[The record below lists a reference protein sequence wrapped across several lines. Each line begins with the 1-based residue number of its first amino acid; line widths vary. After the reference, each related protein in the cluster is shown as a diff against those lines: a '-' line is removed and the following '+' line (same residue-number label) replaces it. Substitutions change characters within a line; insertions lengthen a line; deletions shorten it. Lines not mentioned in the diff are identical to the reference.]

1 MSERKAGRARN
12 RSAEENEH
20 DQDDATE
27 GTEATSGRVKTT
39 LADQG
44 PRLPIGIL
52 DGTALHKEIVTKRWT
67 TKEERELGELMRPD
81 ANMSEHVSIVVANMC
96 SKLGPHNLDAMKP
109 EQKAVAI
116 STMYMGDVFYAYAWL
131 RKKTM
136 GNKLRLEISCPR
148 ARCGVQF
155 PYTGLL
161 DTIEVIAVEDI
172 DDILWAYKLEEPIK
186 LRKKEVT
193 HFQMA
198 YPKWT
203 VMEQAKGTVN
213 EADVKAMT
221 IQGTIVG
228 LNDDQEPV
236 ALTMSEIDEL
246 SKIDFEQ
253 IQEGINDHFLGP
265 KMGIEGVCE
274 KSVCTT
280 FRTGGFKFVFP
291 INWGYKDFFG
301 ASSR

>member
-1 MSERKAGRARN
+1 MSERKAGGAKK
-12 RSAEENEH
+12 RSAEKEEH
-20 DQDDATE
+20 DQDDATAAP
-27 GTEATSGRVKTT
+27 EAPSGRVKTT
-39 LADQG
+39 MKEQG
-44 PRLPIGIL
+44 PRLPVGIL
-52 DGTALHKEIVTKRWT
+52 DGTALHKDIITKRWT
-67 TKEERELGELMRPD
+67 TKEERELGELIAPD
-81 ANMSEHVSIVVANMC
+81 ASMAEHVSIVVANMC
-96 SKLGPHNLDAMKP
+96 SKLGPHDLDAMKP

-116 STMYMGDVFYAYAWL
+116 STMYMADVFYAYAWL

-148 ARCGVQF
+148 AGCGVSF

-161 DTIEVIAVEDI
+161 DTIEVVTVEDI
-172 DDILWAYKLEEPIK
+172 DDILWTYKLEDPVK
-186 LRKKEVT
+186 LRKKDVT

-203 VMEQAKGTVN
+203 VMEQAKGSTN
-213 EADVKAMT
+213 EAEVKAMT
-221 IQGTIVG
+221 IQGSIVG
-228 LNDDQEPV
+228 LNDDNEPV
-236 ALTMSEIDEL
+236 ALVMSEIDEL

-265 KMGIEGVCE
+265 KMGIEGACE

-280 FRTGGFKFVFP
+280 YKRGGFKFTFP

-301 ASSR
+301 ATSR